1 MARANSSR
9 SNQTTTKSCGSSS
22 TKSYGS
28 TKTKGCSS
36 KLEAGK
42 EAKRKKC
49 GCKTCKCC
57 N

>member
-22 TKSYGS
+22 TKSCGS

>member
-9 SNQTTTKSCGSSS
+9 SNQATTKSCGSSK
-22 TKSYGS
+22 TKSYGL

-42 EAKRKKC
+42 ETKRKKC
-49 GCKTCKCC
+49 GCKTCKRC